1 MSRETP
7 DSATEHAL
15 LARRRLTRLLD
26 ALPVFSG
33 FCSADGHLLQTR
45 PPTQESFLWALPQFS
60 YSHESITQIVD
71 LCDRAARGERVQV
84 ERPYRAVDSADPG
97 PLLRGLLT
105 LDPVMDDDGF
115 VDELAV
121 SLIDADR
128 NGLVKTD
135 AYTKNRLQLANQR
148 IGQLLSLAQ
157 TVIEAL
163 AFRPTLRRAASPRDA
178 IARRLDVL
186 SRVIDPFSDPD
197 ARTFPVPDAVAIAF
211 DGLDEDMRQRRLV
224 LDLDAGQVPLD
235 ALPLFV
241 LLLAELADN
250 ARAHGAWKR
259 EKGRVTVQ
267 SEVID
272 TAEGRTL
279 RLHWL
284 EDGGPEVSGAPA
296 EGFGLMLGKR
306 LFAQMTDGRAVLLN
320 QPDGLCWTFELPI
333 PMPASPDPDDIDPAD
348 FDGGFAGNDRA

>member
-7 DSATEHAL
+7 NSAPEDAL

-60 YSHESITQIVD
+60 YSHDSITQIVD

-84 ERPYRAVDSADPG
+84 ERPYRATGSADNQ
-97 PLLRGLLT
+97 PLSRGLLT
-105 LDPVMDDDGF
+105 LDPVADDDGF

-128 NGLVKTD
+128 HGLVQAD
-135 AYTKNRLQLANQR
+135 PYTKNRLQLANQR

-163 AFRPTLRRAASPRDA
+163 ALRPTSRRGASPRDA

-197 ARTFPVPDAVAIAF
+197 ARTFPVPDAVAFALE
-211 DGLDEDMRQRRLV
+211 GLDDDIGPHRLV
-224 LDLDAGQVPLD
+224 LDVQAGNVPLD

-259 EKGRVTVQ
+259 DTGRVTVQ

-272 TAEGRTL
+272 TADGRLL

-296 EGFGLMLGKR
+296 EGFGMMLGKR

-333 PMPASPDPDDIDPAD
+333 PKPASPDPEGVGPKDYL
-348 FDGGFAGNDRA
+348 GGFTGDDSA